1 VGIRCDSEKEMKW
14 RTNPYRP
21 EEGHARIR
29 RKFAWFPVE
38 IGDHTYW
45 LESYQVKE
53 VYTYR
58 KRATKFGPIACLD
71 WDEVERV
78 PLVLYP

>member
-1 VGIRCDSEKEMKW
+1 MPKVDEGNRMKW
-14 RTNPYRP
+14 KTTRYTPK
-21 EEGHARIR
+21 EGDARIR
-29 RKFAWFPVE
+29 RKFAWFPTE
-38 IGDHTYW
+38 IRDYTYW

-58 KRATKFGPIACLD
+58 KRATKCGTIMMYG

-78 PLVLYP
+78 PLVCYP

>member
-1 VGIRCDSEKEMKW
+1 MKW
-14 RTNPYRP
+14 KTKRTLPS
-21 EEGHARIR
+21 EGDARIR

-38 IGDHTYW
+38 IRDYTYW

-58 KRATKFGPIACLD
+58 KRATKAGSIMQYG
-71 WDEVERV
+71 WDEVERTE
-78 PLVLYP
+78 LVLYP

>member
-1 VGIRCDSEKEMKW
+1 MKW
-14 RTNPYRP
+14 KTKRTLPS
-21 EEGHARIR
+21 EGDARIR

-38 IGDHTYW
+38 IRDYTYW

-58 KRATKFGPIACLD
+58 KRATKCGTIMQYG
-71 WDEVERV
+71 WDEVERTE
-78 PLVLYP
+78 LVLYP

>member
-1 VGIRCDSEKEMKW
+1 MKW
-14 RTNPYRP
+14 KTKRTLPT
-21 EEGHARIR
+21 EGYARYR

-38 IGDHTYW
+38 IGDHTHW

-58 KRATKFGPIACLD
+58 KRPTKAGSIMQYG
-71 WDEVERV
+71 WDEVERTE
-78 PLVLYP
+78 LVLYP